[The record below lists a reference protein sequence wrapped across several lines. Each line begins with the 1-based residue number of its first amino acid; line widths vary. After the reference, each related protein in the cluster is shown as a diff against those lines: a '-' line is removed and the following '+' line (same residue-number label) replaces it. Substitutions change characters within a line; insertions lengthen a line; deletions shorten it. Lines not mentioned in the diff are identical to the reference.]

1 MTRSRDVAD
10 SQDNLGGA
18 VAPFVAGKNA
28 IINGGMD
35 IWQRGTSFAVAAAGI
50 TFTADRWFCITGTG
64 TATYSQETSIVPTN
78 SRYAM
83 KMLAT
88 ATTQPIAGT
97 VMETQN
103 SLSFAGKT
111 VVVSAQV
118 AASTSTPM
126 SLGVQYSTTVDET
139 PTGATWVTV
148 TASSG
153 GTATPTSTT
162 YVPITG
168 TYAIPSTAK
177 TIKVFFLSTS
187 NIANTVALYAS
198 GVQLELGAVA
208 TPFARAGGSIG
219 GELALCQR
227 YFQRYG
233 AAGLSGQTYSS
244 IGSGYVANAA
254 GTQLIVDF
262 PMITPMRIAP
272 SSVSFNSLLGNN
284 TINNYAVSAV
294 TLRSLQSSATRVELD
309 VTIASA
315 TQHRPLSL
323 ISDGSSSY
331 LDLNGEL

>member
-1 MTRSRDVAD
+1 
-10 SQDNLGGA
+10 

-35 IWQRGTSFAVAAAGI
+35 IWQRGTSFAVTSAAV

-78 SRYAM
+78 FRYAM

-88 ATTQPIAGT
+88 ATTQPFAGT
-97 VMETQN
+97 VIETQN

-126 SLGVQYSTTVDET
+126 QVVVQYSTTVDET
-139 PTGATWVTV
+139 PTGASWVTI

-162 YVPITG
+162 YIPITG
-168 TYAIPSTAK
+168 TYAVPSTAK
-177 TIKVFFLSTS
+177 TIKMYFVSTG

-198 GVQLELGAVA
+198 GFQLELGAAA

-227 YFQRYG
+227 YYFRNG
-233 AAGLSGQTYSS
+233 GLSAYTALG
-244 IGSGYVANAA
+244 G
-254 GTQLIVDF
+254 GT
-262 PMITPMRIAP
+262 AE
-272 SSVSFNSLLGNN
+272 N
-284 TINNYAVSAV
+284 T
-294 TLRSLQSSATRVELD
+294 TRVEIQVAAPVTMRTLPTAVD
-309 VTIASA
+309 FSTIAVQPYGTGAITAVTSA
-315 TQHRPLSL
+315 VLGTVKGLNPLNVELNVASGLTQGVWYRGLTNNST
-323 ISDGSSSY
+323 SGY
-331 LDLNGEL
+331 LGFSAEL